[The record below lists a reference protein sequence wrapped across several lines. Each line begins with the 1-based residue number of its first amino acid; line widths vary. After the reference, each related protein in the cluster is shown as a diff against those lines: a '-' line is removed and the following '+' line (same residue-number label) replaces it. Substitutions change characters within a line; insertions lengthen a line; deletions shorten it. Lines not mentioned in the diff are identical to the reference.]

1 MASKIEVDEIFNAGG
16 DNDSGIDLATNDAV
30 KIKIANAVKAEV
42 DSSGHVKLD
51 TVKGY
56 TSAASISVVG
66 EGGSTTTNLQQGL
79 CKSWIQFNG
88 TGTISTQDSFNRGGL
103 TDNGTGDY
111 TLTFTNNMNNDD
123 YHVGLGTNSAENEIS
138 ALATSTVRVLANNS
152 SGSSNDK
159 SIITIGVHG
168 DLA

>member
-16 DNDSGIDLATNDAV
+16 DNDTGIDLATNDQILLKV
-30 KIKIANAVKAEV
+30 ANATRLTMN
-42 DSSGHVKLD
+42 STGQ
-51 TVKGY
+51 T
-56 TSAASISVVG
+56 TIVG
-66 EGGSTTTNLQQGL
+66 EGGTTTTNLQQGL

-111 TLTFTNNMNNDD
+111 TLTFTNNMDNDD
-123 YHVGLGTNSAENEIS
+123 YHVGLGTNSGENEIS

-159 SIITIGVHG
+159 SIITLGVHG